1 MKRVLL
7 GFSGGV
13 DSFFSAYLLKE
24 KGFKVDLVFFRLLDQ
39 VDLEKPKKVAELL
52 NLPLTVID
60 LRKEFKELVI
70 DYFISYY
77 KRGLTP
83 NPCTVCNREVKLK
96 FLHFLK
102 EELSYDFIATGHYAR
117 ALYDER
123 LKRVVVK
130 RGKDPKKEQSY
141 FLSLVEAKVIQ
152 SLILPLGD
160 FTKEEVIKRA
170 EELGYPFKG
179 ESQDI
184 CFIPQGDYSEFLK
197 EFITVKPGNFKLKD
211 GTILGKHKGIIY
223 YTVGQ
228 RRGLGIPYEYPLYVV
243 ELRPKENEVILGSKE
258 EVKRDSFCLWRVNW
272 QVLPQELEK
281 GEIEA
286 QVRYRASPVKVK
298 KLRYFNSG
306 IYCVKLAAKVEA
318 PTPGQVCAF
327 YSGDLLLGGG
337 EIIRKEPTDD
347 REHSINR
354 LDPCSSS
361 G

>member
-1 MKRVLL
+1 MKKVLL

-13 DSFFSAYLLKE
+13 DSFFSAFLLKE
-24 KGFKVDLVFFRLLDQ
+24 KGFKVDLVFFKLLSEAN
-39 VDLEKPKKVAELL
+39 LEKPKKAAELL
-52 NLPLTVID
+52 NLPLTIID

-70 DYFISYY
+70 DYFVSYY
-77 KRGLTP
+77 KEGLTP
-83 NPCTVCNREVKLK
+83 NPCAVCNREVKLK
-96 FLHFLK
+96 FLYRLK

-123 LKRVVVK
+123 LKRVVIK

-152 SLILPLGD
+152 SLILPLGE
-160 FTKEEVIKRA
+160 FTKEEVVKRA
-170 EELGYPFKG
+170 RELGYPFKG

-184 CFIPQGDYSEFLK
+184 CFIPDGEYSEFLRK
-197 EFITVKPGNFKLKD
+197 FITPKPGDFKLRN
-211 GTILGKHKGIIY
+211 GTVLGKHKGIIY
-223 YTVGQ
+223 YTIGQ
-228 RRGLGIPYEYPLYVV
+228 RRGLGIPYKHPLYVV
-243 ELRPKENEVILGSKE
+243 ELRPKENEIILGSKE
-258 EVKRDSFCLWRVNW
+258 EVKKDSFCLWKVNW
-272 QVLPQELEK
+272 QVFPKELK
-281 GEIEA
+281 GREIEA
-286 QVRYRASPVKVK
+286 QVRYRSSPVKVEE
-298 KLRYFNSG
+298 LRYFNSC

-337 EIIRKEPTDD
+337 EITRKEPTDD

-354 LDPCSSS
+354 LDSCSSS